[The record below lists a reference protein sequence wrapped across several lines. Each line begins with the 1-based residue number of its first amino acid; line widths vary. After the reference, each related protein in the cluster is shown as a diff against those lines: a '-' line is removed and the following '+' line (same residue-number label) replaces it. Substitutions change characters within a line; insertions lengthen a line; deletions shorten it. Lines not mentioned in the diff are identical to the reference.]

1 MAENQELWEDCP
13 HSSAPL
19 LRAPFQLVQQEIWG
33 LCLLF
38 LALAE
43 VVSVA
48 EDTGAAARGPAG
60 AGTVQFQVPRSH
72 LIAAMGNILILANTP
87 VQALHVPLTLLPYFS
102 DPKQSSGVTF
112 GHTQLGS
119 NTVFPSPPCLPREL
133 TTVDTNMITNC

>member
-19 LRAPFQLVQQEIWG
+19 PWAPFQLVQQEIWG

-38 LALAE
+38 LALTE

-60 AGTVQFQVPRSH
+60 AGTVRFQVPRSH
-72 LIAAMGNILILANTP
+72 LLAAMGNILILAKAP
-87 VQALHVPLTLLPYFS
+87 VPGLPVPLILPPIS
-102 DPKQSSGVTF
+102 LT
-112 GHTQLGS
+112 
-119 NTVFPSPPCLPREL
+119 PRRAAG
-133 TTVDTNMITNC
+133 

>member
-1 MAENQELWEDCP
+1 MAKNQELWEDCP

-19 LRAPFQLVQQEIWG
+19 LRAPCQLVQQEIWG

-60 AGTVQFQVPRSH
+60 AGTGDSRFQD
-72 LIAAMGNILILANTP
+72 LI
-87 VQALHVPLTLLPYFS
+87 
-102 DPKQSSGVTF
+102 SSQRWGTF
-112 GHTQLGS
+112 
-119 NTVFPSPPCLPREL
+119 
-133 TTVDTNMITNC
+133 

>member
-19 LRAPFQLVQQEIWG
+19 LWAPFQLVQQEIWG

-38 LALAE
+38 LALTE

-60 AGTVQFQVPRSH
+60 AGTVRFQVPRSH
-72 LIAAMGNILILANTP
+72 LIAAMGNILILANAP
-87 VQALHVPLTLLPYFS
+87 VPALHVPLTLLPTS
-102 DPKQSSGVTF
+102 LT
-112 GHTQLGS
+112 
-119 NTVFPSPPCLPREL
+119 PSRAAG
-133 TTVDTNMITNC
+133 